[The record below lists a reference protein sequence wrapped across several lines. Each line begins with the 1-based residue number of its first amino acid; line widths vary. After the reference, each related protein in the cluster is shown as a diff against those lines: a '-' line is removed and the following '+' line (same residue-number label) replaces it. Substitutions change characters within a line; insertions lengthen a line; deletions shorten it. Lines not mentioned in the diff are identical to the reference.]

1 VLRFETTLERRLPLI
16 LAVVFIGW
24 GAYMIG
30 MKFRLLH
37 YGLATDD
44 LFNYVNALYNTN
56 FQDKWLFS
64 ARYELLRGLPSLLF
78 NHWQPTLLVL
88 WPVVHL
94 AGAEGL
100 LVVQALAPLWAT
112 IFLLKIAERFG
123 LSAFERLFVTVVCL
137 FHPNLM
143 AAVMDSM
150 YGFHGT
156 CLLLYFGAPMA
167 WAAATG
173 RWRLTFVLLI
183 FFLNIRENAAL
194 YVAGAA
200 IGWLLFTNPYFA
212 TRRGVATAILIA
224 VATFVGGLIVAPW
237 LMGVVHEHANHAREV
252 LTTPSRIALALQNM
266 DTDWHNLFLWL
277 WPGLAAP
284 GTLLTIVP
292 ESVILILAQKK
303 ASHWYGMT
311 LVFAGALAVAQGLPK
326 VRAYADRK
334 GLTKALTVFL
344 TLHMAAI
351 VVAGPKEVWGQ
362 TRKLVSRIGYHVP
375 EESRINARAAIDTRC
390 RVAIE
395 LQGMYGFGD
404 LPYLQY
410 PRQAMAA
417 KYIITIPKMP
427 SGLTQM
433 VAARKA
439 DLTVI
444 FSDDH
449 LTVFENAKV
458 PCILSLDAYRK
469 GTG

>member
-1 VLRFETTLERRLPLI
+1 MLRFETTLERRLPLI
-16 LAVVFIGW
+16 LAAIFVGW

-64 ARYELLRGLPSLLF
+64 GRYELQRGLPSLLF

-100 LVVQALAPLWAT
+100 LVVQALAPLWAAV
-112 IFLLKIAERFG
+112 FLFKIAERFG

-167 WAAATG
+167 WAAVTG

-200 IGWLLFTNPYFA
+200 VGWLLFTNPYFA
-212 TRRGVATAILIA
+212 TRRGLAAAVLIA
-224 VATFVGGLIVAPW
+224 VATFLGGLIVAPW

-284 GTLLTIVP
+284 GALLTIVP
-292 ESVILILAQKK
+292 ESVILILAEKK

-334 GLTKALTVFL
+334 GLAKALTVLL
-344 TLHMAAI
+344 TLHMIAI
-351 VVAGPKEVWGQ
+351 AVAGPKEVWGQ
-362 TRKLVSRIGYHVP
+362 TRKLVTRIGYHVP
-375 EESRINARAAIDTRC
+375 PESRLQARAAIDTRC
-390 RVAIE
+390 RVAVE
-395 LQGMYGFGD
+395 LQAMYGFGD

-410 PRQAMAA
+410 PRQAAQS
-417 KYIITIPKMP
+417 KYIVTIPSMP
-427 SGLTQM
+427 SSLTGWANATKDNLKLIYEDAH
-433 VAARKA
+433 VA
-439 DLTVI
+439 
-444 FSDDH
+444 
-449 LTVFENAKV
+449 VFENPNV
-458 PCILSLDAYRK
+458 PCVWPLDTAAK
-469 GTG
+469 G